1 MITFFTI
8 MGIIFTALISAL
20 FLFITAFTTSSIVYN
35 VKIKKM
41 MECQNSEKFMEF
53 VKQTLKSVPKEKID
67 ESDGKVKT
75 TFNVYGDK
83 NDKDH

>member
-1 MITFFTI
+1 MTTFFMI
-8 MGIIFTALISAL
+8 MGIIFTALISAV
-20 FLFITAFTTSSIVYN
+20 FLFVVAFMTSTIVYN

-75 TFNVYGDK
+75 TFNVYGDN